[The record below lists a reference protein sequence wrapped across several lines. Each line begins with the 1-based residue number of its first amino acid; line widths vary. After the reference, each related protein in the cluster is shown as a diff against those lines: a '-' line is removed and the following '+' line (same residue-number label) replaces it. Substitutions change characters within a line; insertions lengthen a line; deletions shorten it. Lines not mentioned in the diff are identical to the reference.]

1 MAEPRKIEL
10 QSVED
15 LQYLIANIRR
25 GANEKIDQ
33 ALPPMEGEGEDAMR
47 NRVAEDVHDYI
58 NKVFLAIGPNIT
70 INGLSP
76 KPELLDSVLTS
87 TSPNNPDIIEEHEPF
102 NQKIFQKARD
112 LAAQEEDLIEEIAAL
127 RRNVPRTVVE
137 NTKKRFREE
146 SEADDEALRRAEE
159 GMREKERERVRDRGG
174 NVLGVGRLERQEQVE
189 SNWERGVKGLERVVE
204 TLPETVARCERAGK
218 AEVYV
223 NGMDGK

>member
-10 QSVED
+10 QSMED
-15 LQYLIANIRR
+15 LQYLIANIQR

-47 NRVAEDVHDYI
+47 KRVAEDVHDYI
-58 NKVFLAIGPNIT
+58 NQVFLAIGPNIT

-76 KPELLDSVLTS
+76 KPDLMNSLLTS

-102 NQKIFQKARD
+102 NQKLFEKAKE
-112 LAAQEEDLIEEIAAL
+112 LARQEEDLIEEIATL
-127 RRNVPRTVVE
+127 RRKVPNAVVE

-146 SEADDEALRRAEE
+146 TEADEEALRRVDE
-159 GMREKERERVRDRGG
+159 RIKQKEKERIDRRGG
-174 NVLGVGRLERQEQVE
+174 DVLGVGKLERQDEVE
-189 SNWERGVKGLERVVE
+189 RNWEKGVKGLEKVVK
-204 TLPETVARCERAGK
+204 TMPETVAKCERAGK
-218 AEVYV
+218 AETYV